1 MDEHWTATAME
12 MLAYFGNEAVT
23 VAAHRAEDL
32 ARRGD
37 WPGADQAMRL
47 LSRIERLRD
56 CTGGCH
62 A

>member
-1 MDEHWTATAME
+1 MDEHWTMAARE

-23 VAAHRAEDL
+23 VAARRAEDL

-37 WPGADQAMRL
+37 WPAADQAMRL
-47 LSRIERLRD
+47 LSRIERLREFS
-56 CTGGCH
+56 GSCH